1 MNISTQFS
9 KYLFSACTF
18 NTKTISEITCGTYV
32 ISKNE
37 QNGFVS
43 VGIERDS
50 CGDGHSWG
58 SQGLLAWCFPR

>member
-32 ISKNE
+32 IGKNE
-37 QNGFVS
+37 QNGFMS

-50 CGDGHSWG
+50 CGDGHS
-58 SQGLLAWCFPR
+58 